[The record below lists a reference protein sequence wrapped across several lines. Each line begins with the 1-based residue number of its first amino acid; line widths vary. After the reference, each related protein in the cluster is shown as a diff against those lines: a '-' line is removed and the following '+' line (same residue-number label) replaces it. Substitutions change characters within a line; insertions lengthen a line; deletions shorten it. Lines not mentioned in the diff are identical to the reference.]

1 MDLQA
6 QVAKIQSK
14 ETPARDHLIS
24 REEVLSRL
32 EDPSF
37 VLVNVMPKE
46 TFDARHIPHSINLP
60 VAEIESRAC
69 ELFPDR
75 AREIVVYCAGP
86 T

>member
-1 MDLQA
+1 MNLQTQA
-6 QVAKIQSK
+6 AKIQSK
-14 ETPARDHLIS
+14 EPPAREQLIS

-46 TFDARHIPHSINLP
+46 TFETRHVPHSINLP
-60 VAEIESRAC
+60 VAEIERRAR

-75 AREIVVYCAGP
+75 GREIVVYCAGP